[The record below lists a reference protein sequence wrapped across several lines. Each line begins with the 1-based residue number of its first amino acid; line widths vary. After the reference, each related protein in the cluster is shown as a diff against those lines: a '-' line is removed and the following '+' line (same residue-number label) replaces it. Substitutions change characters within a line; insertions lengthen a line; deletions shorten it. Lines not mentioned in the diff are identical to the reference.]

1 MLADFSIVA
10 VPLLV
15 GLAVVTVALI
25 VVAVLLRHRLHWYGE
40 VALGLVIVV
49 LLAANVG
56 GWINRHFDYYPTFDD
71 LLGRTSA
78 DASSLAGLDCTVVP
92 TKGKVVTL
100 PIPGPE
106 SHFDARPAQVY
117 VPPAFCRDPRPT
129 LPVVVLLAGTP
140 GQTSDWTRAGL
151 ADVTSDAF
159 AAEHDGEAPII
170 VMADDNGSLAG
181 DTECVNG
188 PRGNAD
194 TYLSVD
200 VPAFVKRRFGTATAP
215 QQWAVG
221 GLSEG
226 GMCGLMLSL
235 RHPDV
240 FRTFLDFSGLV
251 GPRSGETN
259 AVGSTVQDLFGGD
272 QAKFAQYEPLD
283 LLRRQRYPEL
293 AGWFEV
299 GTDDA
304 DPLAAAEELAP
315 AARRAGI
322 DVCFRKVPG
331 GEHTFQV
338 WSEAYRDA
346 LPWLSKRLGLTKGD
360 VECPQD

>member
-1 MLADFSIVA
+1 MLADFSIVS
-10 VPLLV
+10 VPFLA
-15 GLAVVTVALI
+15 GLGAVTVVVVI
-25 VVAVLLRHRLHWYGE
+25 VAVLLRHKIHWYGE
-40 VALGLVIVV
+40 IVAGLLVVV

-56 GWINRHFDYYPTFDD
+56 GWINRHFDYYPMFDD

-78 DASSLAGLDCTVVP
+78 DASPLAGLDCTTVP

-100 PIPGPE
+100 PIPATK
-106 SHFDARPAQVY
+106 SHFPARDAQVY
-117 VPPAFCRDPRPT
+117 VPPAFCASPRPH

-159 AAEHDGEAPII
+159 AAEHGGKAPII
-170 VMADDNGSLAG
+170 VMADENGSLTG
-181 DTECVNG
+181 DTECVDG
-188 PRGNAD
+188 TRGNVE
-194 TYLSVD
+194 TYLTVD
-200 VPAFVKRRFGTATAP
+200 VPAFVTKRFATATTP
-215 QQWAVG
+215 QQWAIG

-240 FRTFLDFSGLV
+240 FPTFLDFGGLL

-259 AVGSTVQDLFGGD
+259 EVGTTVQDLFAGD
-272 QAKFAQYEPLD
+272 EQAFRAHEPLD
-283 LLRRQRYPEL
+283 LLTAHRYPQL

-299 GTDDA
+299 GTE
-304 DPLAAAEELAP
+304 DPGPLQATEQLVP
-315 AARRAGI
+315 AARAAG
-322 DVCFRKVPG
+322 VTTCYRKVPG

-338 WSEAYRDA
+338 WSQSYRDA
-346 LPWLSKRLGLTKGD
+346 LPWLSHRLGLVKERG
-360 VECPQD
+360 ECPAS

>member
-10 VPLLV
+10 VPFLV
-15 GLAVVTVALI
+15 GLGIATAALI
-25 VVAVLLRHRLHWYGE
+25 VVAVLLRHHLHWYGE

-56 GWINRHFDYYPTFDD
+56 GWINRHYGYYPTFDD

-92 TKGKVVTL
+92 KKGKVVTL
-100 PIPGPE
+100 PIPGTK
-106 SHFDARPAQVY
+106 SGFDARPAQVY
-117 VPPAFCRDPRPT
+117 VPPAFCRDPRPH
-129 LPVVVLLAGTP
+129 LPVVILLPGTP

-159 AAEHDGEAPII
+159 AQQHNGLAPII
-170 VMADDNGSLAG
+170 VMADENGSLTG

-188 PRGNAD
+188 IRGNVD

-200 VPAFVKRRFGTATAP
+200 VPAFVKRRFDTATAP
-215 QQWAVG
+215 GQWAIG

-235 RHPDV
+235 RHPDL
-240 FRTFLDFSGLV
+240 FRTFLDFGGLL

-259 AVGSTVQDLFGGD
+259 AIGTTVQDLFGGD
-272 QAKFAQYEPLD
+272 QQAFEEYEPLD
-283 LLRRQRYPEL
+283 LLRDQRYPQL

-299 GTDDA
+299 GTSDP
-304 DPLAAAEELAP
+304 DPLQAAEQLVP

-322 DVCFRKVPG
+322 DVCFWKVPG

-338 WSEAYRDA
+338 WSESYRDA
-346 LPWLSKRLGLTKGD
+346 LPWLSKRLGLTKGKVD
-360 VECPQD
+360 CPRG